1 MKKKYFKPNPNDPAP
16 LTATATRL
24 VRFEEVD
31 PLGIVWHGRYPSY
44 FEDARVRLFEK
55 FDLAYLTLYGK
66 GLVTPIKQLYV
77 DYLLP
82 LRFEDEVTI
91 EAIMHFSEAARIN
104 IEYIIRNAA
113 GEVVTTGYSVQ
124 MMMDRNDNMLI
135 VAPPFYQEFVAKWR
149 DGKLT
154 GELT

>member
-1 MKKKYFKPNPNDPAP
+1 MKKQYFKSNPDDPAP
-16 LTATATRL
+16 LIATATRL

-31 PLGIVWHGRYPSY
+31 SLGIVWHGRYPSY
-44 FEDARVRLFEK
+44 FEDARVRLFEN
-55 FDLAYLTLYGK
+55 FDIAYLTLYHK
-66 GLVTPIKQLYV
+66 GLVTPIKKMHV
-77 DYLLP
+77 DYSLP

-113 GEVVTTGYSVQ
+113 GAVATTGYTVQ
-124 MMMDRNDNMLI
+124 MMMDRDDNMLL
-135 VAPPFYQEFVAKWR
+135 VAPEFYQEFIEKWR
-149 DGKLT
+149 N